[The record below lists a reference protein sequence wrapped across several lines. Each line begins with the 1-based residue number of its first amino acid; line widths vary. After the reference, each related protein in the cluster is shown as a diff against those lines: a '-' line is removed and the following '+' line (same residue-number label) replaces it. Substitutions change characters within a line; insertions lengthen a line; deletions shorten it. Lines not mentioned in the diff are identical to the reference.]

1 MNNHNIIVDGR
12 IPTKID
18 DNFRFGLLQVL
29 RDIANQVNEVT
40 DIVMETATHS
50 TSITSDTLVKTG
62 AGKFKGYV
70 VNVVT
75 AAGTID
81 IRDSITA
88 GGGTIIETIP
98 AGKAVGRYETNRPWL
113 FETGIYVDYNAGPAT
128 GTLVILYE

>member
-1 MNNHNIIVDGR
+1 MKLKLLGR
-12 IPTKID
+12 LPID
-18 DNFRFGLLQVL
+18 IEKSLGFAFTALL
-29 RDIANQVNEVT
+29 RDIEQAFNEVEGV
-40 DIVMETATHS
+40 VMDTATHS
-50 TSITSDTLVKTG
+50 TPTTVDTLVKTG
-62 AGKFKGYV
+62 KGKYKGYV